1 MKVDDLDITNL
12 DGEHPSV
19 VLADIC
25 RRPEIN
31 ARIIVFANEKG
42 GVGKSTLA
50 FHTCIA
56 LSRAGHKVLAIDL
69 DRRQRSLQRAL
80 DNREATA
87 RSLGVELQTPQHLVL
102 EHQSGAMLGQE
113 IARAGANCD
122 TIIIDVPGHDSPI
135 ARRAIAMADKL
146 ITPVNPTFVDLDSV
160 ARFNAGTLKLL
171 RLGPFAETVSQL
183 RQARTDRGLTP
194 TDWLLVKNRVRRSEK
209 RQLARFDRALAQ
221 LPQALD
227 IRVTHG
233 LTERVGY
240 RDLFLFGLT
249 HADCANL
256 PGLANVKVH
265 AEPEMDELLE
275 DLGILSGDEQSA
287 GTLRQARAP
296 ARSMKRHR
304 QALRKHIGATKRVT
318 TLA

>member
-1 MKVDDLDITNL
+1 MKVDNSDIENL

-25 RRPEIN
+25 RRPEIH

-56 LSRAGHKVLAIDL
+56 LARTGHKVLAIDL

-80 DNREATA
+80 ENREATT
-87 RSLGVELQTPQHLVL
+87 RSLGVDLPTPQHLVL

-113 IARAGANCD
+113 IARVGANCD

-146 ITPVNPTFVDLDSV
+146 ITPVNPTFVDLDSI
-160 ARFNAGTLKLL
+160 ARFTAGTLQLTK
-171 RLGPFAETVSQL
+171 LGPFAQTVTQL
-183 RQARTDRGLTP
+183 RQARIDRGLKP
-194 TDWLLVKNRVRRSEK
+194 ADWLLVKNRVRRAEK
-209 RQLARFDRALAQ
+209 RQLARFNRAIGQLPRALD
-221 LPQALD
+221 LH
-227 IRVTHG
+227 ITNG
-233 LTERVGY
+233 LTERVAY

-249 HADCANL
+249 HADCAGL
-256 PGLANVKVH
+256 PGLANIKVH
-265 AEPEMDELLE
+265 ADQEMDELLE
-275 DLGILSGDEQSA
+275 ELGIVSRDQKA
-287 GTLRQARAP
+287 KITLRQAHTP
-296 ARSMKRHR
+296 ARSMERHR
-304 QALRKHIGATKRVT
+304 QALRRQIGATKRISTNV
-318 TLA
+318 